1 MPLVFQQSRLR
12 RGEIW
17 WKSIVIQFKSFR
29 SSKVVVRQQICRFT
43 RLKKSQ
49 HLGTLVLHLLS
60 SKKRW
65 NECGCKNI
73 SAMPIY
79 TILHVHGL
87 LRSLDQ
93 SQEGC
98 LLHHIQQARI
108 DYFTQKY
115 CFNCGYGKRI
125 KKRLILAVMNKKKH
139 STIPEKM
146 KQRCKFGRPF

>member
-1 MPLVFQQSRLR
+1 
-12 RGEIW
+12 
-17 WKSIVIQFKSFR
+17 
-29 SSKVVVRQQICRFT
+29 
-43 RLKKSQ
+43 
-49 HLGTLVLHLLS
+49 
-60 SKKRW
+60 
-65 NECGCKNI
+65 
-73 SAMPIY
+73 MPIY

-125 KKRLILAVMNKKKH
+125 KKRLILAVMNKKK
-139 STIPEKM
+139 
-146 KQRCKFGRPF
+146 PFYYTRENETEMQIWKTFLIACIKPG

>member
-1 MPLVFQQSRLR
+1 M
-12 RGEIW
+12 G
-17 WKSIVIQFKSFR
+17 
-29 SSKVVVRQQICRFT
+29 
-43 RLKKSQ
+43 
-49 HLGTLVLHLLS
+49 
-60 SKKRW
+60 
-65 NECGCKNI
+65 CGCKNI

-125 KKRLILAVMNKKKH
+125 KKAPNISRYELKKKKKKKKKTPKK
-139 STIPEKM
+139 SLYK
-146 KQRCKFGRPF
+146 KKKKKKKKKKS

>member
-1 MPLVFQQSRLR
+1 
-12 RGEIW
+12 
-17 WKSIVIQFKSFR
+17 
-29 SSKVVVRQQICRFT
+29 
-43 RLKKSQ
+43 
-49 HLGTLVLHLLS
+49 
-60 SKKRW
+60 
-65 NECGCKNI
+65 
-73 SAMPIY
+73 MPIY

-125 KKRLILAVMNKKKH
+125 KKAPNISRYEQKKH
-139 STIPEKM
+139 STIPEEM

>member
-1 MPLVFQQSRLR
+1 
-12 RGEIW
+12 
-17 WKSIVIQFKSFR
+17 
-29 SSKVVVRQQICRFT
+29 
-43 RLKKSQ
+43 
-49 HLGTLVLHLLS
+49 
-60 SKKRW
+60 
-65 NECGCKNI
+65 
-73 SAMPIY
+73 MPIY

-125 KKRLILAVMNKKKH
+125 KKAPNISRYEQKKPLYYTRENETEMQIWKTFLIACIK
-139 STIPEKM
+139 P
-146 KQRCKFGRPF
+146 G

>member
-1 MPLVFQQSRLR
+1 
-12 RGEIW
+12 
-17 WKSIVIQFKSFR
+17 
-29 SSKVVVRQQICRFT
+29 
-43 RLKKSQ
+43 
-49 HLGTLVLHLLS
+49 
-60 SKKRW
+60 
-65 NECGCKNI
+65 
-73 SAMPIY
+73 MPIY